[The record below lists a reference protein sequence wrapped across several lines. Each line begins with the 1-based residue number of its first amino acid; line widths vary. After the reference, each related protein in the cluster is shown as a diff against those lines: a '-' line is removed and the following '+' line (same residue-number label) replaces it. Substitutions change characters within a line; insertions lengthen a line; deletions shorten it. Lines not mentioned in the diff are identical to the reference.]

1 MDATPPGGDAVDRV
15 LTVPNVLS
23 ALRLLGVP
31 VFLWLVLGPHHD
43 RVAFVLLMVSGATD
57 YLDGYLARRLH
68 QVSRLG
74 ALLDPLA
81 DRLYIASTV
90 LALTIRHVIP
100 LWLLLVLVARDLY
113 LAALLPVLR
122 RHGYGPLPVSYL
134 GKAATF
140 NLLYAFP
147 FLLLSSG
154 HDALATWTR
163 PIGWAFALWG
173 TALYLYAAGLYTAQV
188 RDLVADHPS
197 AAAAA
202 GGGASA

>member
-43 RVAFVLLMVSGATD
+43 RVAFVVLMVSGATD

>member
-1 MDATPPGGDAVDRV
+1 VDATPPSGDAVDRV

-90 LALTIRHVIP
+90 LALTIRDVIP

-163 PIGWAFALWG
+163 PTGWAFALWG

-202 GGGASA
+202 GGGATA

>member
-1 MDATPPGGDAVDRV
+1 VDATPPGGDAVDRV

>member
-1 MDATPPGGDAVDRV
+1 VDATPPSGDAVDRV

-74 ALLDPLA
+74 ALL
-81 DRLYIASTV
+81 
-90 LALTIRHVIP
+90 ALTIRDVIP

>member
-1 MDATPPGGDAVDRV
+1 MDATPPSGDAVDRV

-90 LALTIRHVIP
+90 LALTIRDVIP

-202 GGGASA
+202 GGGATA

>member
-1 MDATPPGGDAVDRV
+1 VDATPPSGDAVDRV

-43 RVAFVLLMVSGATD
+43 LVAFVLLMVSGATD

-90 LALTIRHVIP
+90 LALTIRDVIP

>member
-1 MDATPPGGDAVDRV
+1 MDATPPSGDAVDRV

-90 LALTIRHVIP
+90 LALTIRDVIP

-163 PIGWAFALWG
+163 PTGWAFALWG

-202 GGGASA
+202 GGGATA

>member
-1 MDATPPGGDAVDRV
+1 MDATPPSGDAVDRV

-43 RVAFVLLMVSGATD
+43 LVAFVLLMVSGATD

-90 LALTIRHVIP
+90 LALTIRDVIP

>member
-90 LALTIRHVIP
+90 LALTIRDVIP

>member
-1 MDATPPGGDAVDRV
+1 MDATPPSGDAVDRV

-90 LALTIRHVIP
+90 LALTIRDVIP

>member
-1 MDATPPGGDAVDRV
+1 MDATPPSGDAVDRV

-90 LALTIRHVIP
+90 LALTIRDVIP

-188 RDLVADHPS
+188 RDLVADYPS

-202 GGGASA
+202 GGGATA